1 MTFAMPSWYAYAL
14 AAWAK
19 ERILGG
25 AAQSLR
31 VGETLTRRRSKFD
44 KMLPIGKIACG
55 CSQARPTFAAPLF
68 AHSSPQCFFGTLDLF

>member
-1 MTFAMPSWYAYAL
+1 MTFAMPGWYAYAFI
-14 AAWAK
+14 AWAK

-31 VGETLTRRRSKFD
+31 VGETLTWRRSKFD

-55 CSQARPTFAAPLF
+55 CSQARPTFCSPVVRPQF
-68 AHSSPQCFFGTLDLF
+68 PQCFFGTLDLF